1 MKTAR
6 STEPYENIYLYKR
19 IAHAK
24 LFIDSH
30 YAEKIDLT
38 SIADE
43 ACFSKFHFIR
53 LFKESYGYTPHNYL
67 MKVRIEKAKLLL
79 RDNVSVSD
87 ASMAVGFEST
97 TSFAGRFKQLVGQT
111 PSSFQKAQQ
120 KRESD
125 IRQTPHSFVPN
136 CFINTYSW
144 FGE

>member
-1 MKTAR
+1 M
-6 STEPYENIYLYKR
+6 EPYEKIYLYKR

-30 YAEKIDLT
+30 YAEKIDLN

-53 LFKESYGYTPHNYL
+53 LFRDSYGYTPHTYL

-79 RDNVSVSD
+79 HENVPVSD
-87 ASMAVGFEST
+87 VSMAVGFEST

-111 PSSFQKAQQ
+111 PSAFQKAQK
-120 KRESD
+120 KRKSD
-125 IRQTPHSFVPN
+125 ILQTPHSFVPN
-136 CFINTYSW
+136 CFISTYRW